1 MEMASKDPPLIIAK
15 KTRLLGFGMVMP
27 TPEPEPRYHSKDKP
41 ELTVPP
47 SWHGSRPSPIHPPL
61 STPVSHQTSRSLD
74 LKRAYL
80 L

>member
-15 KTRLLGFGMVMP
+15 KTRLLGFGMMMP
-27 TPEPEPRYHSKDKP
+27 TPEPELEQRQARANGAPIMA
-41 ELTVPP
+41 
-47 SWHGSRPSPIHPPL
+47 WSRPSPFHPPL

-80 L
+80 Q